1 MPARRWPLL
10 LIAAPAAIAIWSG
23 WVGLGEMA
31 GFGVVQ
37 PLPGIVDGIRLNMA
51 ITLPVGVEAYA
62 AFALGTWLTGV
73 GDERARRF
81 ARRSAL
87 GAFGLGYAA
96 QVVYHLL
103 MAAHCTRAPWPI
115 VVLVAGMPIVT
126 LAFGTALVHLLR
138 CGETG
143 PVAVPAVVPDV
154 PLAAEPAGPAA
165 PPAVAVAPADDT
177 TGDTTDVATGDTTT
191 TTTRMTT
198 RTRQATIAG
207 GDKKRA
213 KAARLIAAN
222 PAITPK
228 ELAVQCVV
236 TPRTAQRWKKDMT
249 RPHLVTTKEK
259 AHA

>member
-37 PLPGIVDGIRLNMA
+37 PLPGIVDGIRLNTA

-62 AFALGTWLTGV
+62 AFALGTWLTGT
-73 GDERARRF
+73 GDTRARRF

-87 GAFGLGYAA
+87 GALALGCAG
-96 QVVYHLL
+96 QVIYHLL
-103 MAAHCTRAPWPI
+103 AAAHLPRAPWPI
-115 VVLVAGMPIVT
+115 VVVVAVMPVVT

-138 CGETG
+138 SGDTG
-143 PVAVPAVVPDV
+143 PVAVPAVVPEV
-154 PLAAEPAGPAA
+154 PLAAEPVAVAA
-165 PPAVAVAPADDT
+165 PPAVAVAPVDDT
-177 TGDTTDVATGDTTT
+177 TGDTADVATGDTTT
-191 TTTRMTT
+191 TTTRMTI

-213 KAARLIAAN
+213 KAARLVAGN
-222 PAITPK
+222 PAISAAD
-228 ELAVQCVV
+228 LAGKCGV
-236 TPRTAQRWKKDMT
+236 TQRTAQRWKADMR
-249 RPHLVTTKEK
+249 RPHLVAAKE
-259 AHA
+259 ATR

>member
-1 MPARRWPLL
+1 MPARRWPLI
-10 LIAAPAAIAIWSG
+10 LIAAPAAVAIWSG

-37 PLPGIVDGIRLNMA
+37 PLPGIADGIRLNTA

-62 AFALGTWLTGV
+62 AFALGTWLTGT
-73 GDERARRF
+73 GDTRARRF

-87 GAFGLGYAA
+87 GALALGCAG
-96 QVVYHLL
+96 QVIYHLL
-103 MAAHCTRAPWPI
+103 AAAHLPRAPWPI
-115 VVLVAGMPIVT
+115 VVVVAVMPVVT

-143 PVAVPAVVPDV
+143 PVAVPAVVPEV
-154 PLAAEPAGPAA
+154 PLAAEPAALAA
-165 PPAVAVAPADDT
+165 PPAVVAAPADDT
-177 TGDTTDVATGDTTT
+177 TGDTADVATGDTTT
-191 TTTRMTT
+191 TTTR
-198 RTRQATIAG
+198 TRQATRQKTTAG

-213 KAARLIAAN
+213 KAARLVAAN

-228 ELAVQCVV
+228 ELAAQCVV

>member
-10 LIAAPAAIAIWSG
+10 LIAAPAAVAIWSG

-37 PLPGIVDGIRLNMA
+37 PLPGIVDGIRLNTA

-62 AFALGTWLTGV
+62 AFALGTWLTGT
-73 GDERARRF
+73 GDTRARRF

-87 GAFGLGYAA
+87 GALALGCAG
-96 QVVYHLL
+96 QVIYHLL
-103 MAAHCTRAPWPI
+103 AAAHLPRAPWPI
-115 VVLVAGMPIVT
+115 VVVVAVMPVVT

-143 PVAVPAVVPDV
+143 SVAVPAVVSEV

-165 PPAVAVAPADDT
+165 LPAAVAAPVDDT
-177 TGDTTDVATGDTTT
+177 ADVATGDTTT

-198 RTRQATIAG
+198 RTRQATVAG

-213 KAARLIAAN
+213 KAARLVAGN
-222 PAITPK
+222 PAISAAD
-228 ELAVQCVV
+228 LAGKCGV
-236 TPRTAQRWKKDMT
+236 TQRTAQRWKADMR
-249 RPHLVTTKEK
+249 RPHLVAAKE
-259 AHA
+259 ATR

>member
-1 MPARRWPLL
+1 MRPSPRWLL
-10 LIAAPAAIAIWSG
+10 LIAAPAAVAIWSG

-37 PLPGIVDGIRLNMA
+37 PLPGIADGIRLNTA

-62 AFALGTWLTGV
+62 AFALGTWLTGT

-87 GAFGLGYAA
+87 GALALGFAA
-96 QVVYHLL
+96 QVIYHLL

-138 CGETG
+138 SDETG
-143 PVAVPAVVPDV
+143 PVAVPAEVPEV
-154 PLAAEPAGPAA
+154 P
-165 PPAVAVAPADDT
+165 VVAPALPAVVT
-177 TGDTTDVATGDTTT
+177 APAVTATGDTTEGAT
-191 TTTRMTT
+191 ATATRP
-198 RTRQATIAG
+198 RQAARQKTVS
-207 GDKKRA
+207 DSDRKRA
-213 KAARLIAAN
+213 KAARLVAAN

-228 ELAVQCVV
+228 EIAAQCRPI
-236 TPRTAQRWKKDMT
+236 TERTAQRWKKDMT
-249 RPHLVTTKEK
+249 RPHLVTSKES
-259 AHA
+259 AHG

>member
-1 MPARRWPLL
+1 MPARRWPLI
-10 LIAAPAAIAIWSG
+10 LIAAPAAVAIWSG

-37 PLPGIVDGIRLNMA
+37 PLPGIADGIRLNTA

-87 GAFGLGYAA
+87 GALALGCAG
-96 QVVYHLL
+96 QVIYHLL
-103 MAAHCTRAPWPI
+103 AAAHLPRAPWPI
-115 VVLVAGMPIVT
+115 VVVVAVMPVVT

-143 PVAVPAVVPDV
+143 SVAVPAVVPEV
-154 PLAAEPAGPAA
+154 PLAAVPAVFAA
-165 PPAVAVAPADDT
+165 PPAVVAPPADDT
-177 TGDTTDVATGDTTT
+177 TGDTADVATLTA
-191 TTTRMTT
+191 TRP
-198 RTRQATIAG
+198 RQAKRQKG
-207 GDKKRA
+207 VRSGDRWRA
-213 KAARLIAAN
+213 KAARLVAAN

-228 ELAVQCVV
+228 ELAAQCRVAE
-236 TPRTAQRWKKDMT
+236 RTAQRYKKDAA
-249 RPHLVTTKEK
+249 RPHLVAAKE
-259 AHA
+259 ATR